1 MNFMKKNAGIISIIL
16 STLSIILSFSYIGEM
31 QVGDFLAKAFNIK
44 IYVNIISFLSLIF
57 ALILAYVY
65 KDSYLSK
72 SAKILALLTIC
83 IFVLITIL
91 SFLLKQLNF

>member
-1 MNFMKKNAGIISIIL
+1 MKKNAGIISIIL